1 MAGLQW
7 KGRSRTDQELQYQE
21 VTAKER
27 SFYRLSLVTLIAV
40 YLLILIGG
48 VVRSTGSGMGCPD
61 WPTCFGNWVPPVS
74 AEELPENYKEIYS
87 EYRHRKNERFA
98 KYLEAFGFR
107 ETASR
112 ILTDASI
119 REEADFNA
127 VRTWIE
133 YFNRLTGVIIGL
145 LIFAVFVA
153 SLQYRKSKPRITV
166 IALLTFLLVGFQGW
180 IGSVVVSTNLTPWTI
195 TVHMFLALVIVAL
208 LVYLVYQSRRHSF
221 PVVQP
226 YLLWWLIACIT
237 VLLSQILFGTRVR
250 EEVDQVSSVLARDFW
265 ITNLGN
271 DFILHRAFSWVVLI
285 SHAGLVFTLVKTG
298 AYKNLSYSLIAL
310 VLISVASGA
319 GMAYFN
325 MPAFLQP
332 VHLLIATMAF
342 GIQMYLLLALV
353 DRKYVA
359 ITS

>member
-1 MAGLQW
+1 
-7 KGRSRTDQELQYQE
+7 
-21 VTAKER
+21 
-27 SFYRLSLVTLIAV
+27 
-40 YLLILIGG
+40 LLILIGG

-61 WPTCFGNWVPPVS
+61 WPTCFGSWVPPVS
-74 AEELPENYKEIYS
+74 VEELPENYKDIYS
-87 EYRHRKNERFA
+87 EYRHGKNERFA

-112 ILTDASI
+112 ILTDESI
-119 REEADFNA
+119 RKEADFNA
-127 VRTWIE
+127 AKTWIE

-145 LIFAVFVA
+145 LIFAVFIA
-153 SLQYRKSKPRITV
+153 SLRFRKSKPRITV

-271 DFILHRAFSWVVLI
+271 DFILHR
-285 SHAGLVFTLVKTG
+285 
-298 AYKNLSYSLIAL
+298 
-310 VLISVASGA
+310 
-319 GMAYFN
+319 
-325 MPAFLQP
+325 
-332 VHLLIATMAF
+332 
-342 GIQMYLLLALV
+342 
-353 DRKYVA
+353 
-359 ITS
+359 

>member
-1 MAGLQW
+1 MIKNLQREGVIE
-7 KGRSRTDQELQYQE
+7 KQ
-21 VTAKER
+21 R

-40 YLLILIGG
+40 YILIFVGG

-61 WPTCFGNWVPPVS
+61 WPKCFGSWVPPVS
-74 AEELPENYKEIYS
+74 IEELPEDYKEIYS

-98 KYLEAFGFR
+98 KYLQTLGFE

-112 ILTDASI
+112 ILTDESI
-119 REEADFNA
+119 RKEADFNA
-127 VRTWIE
+127 VKTWIE

-153 SLQYRKSKPRITV
+153 SLRFRKSKPRMTM
-166 IALLTFLLVGFQGW
+166 IAFTTFVLVGFQGW

-208 LVYLVYQSRRHSF
+208 LVYLVFYSRQNSSS
-221 PVVQP
+221 VVQP
-226 YLLWWLIACIT
+226 YLVWWLIACIT

-250 EEVDQVSSVLARDFW
+250 EEVDQVSAVLRRAFW
-265 ITNLGN
+265 ITNLGS

-285 SHAGLVFTLVKTG
+285 SHAGLVFNLIKSGV
-298 AYKNLSYSLIAL
+298 YRNLSYSLIAL
-310 VLISVASGA
+310 VLISVLSGA
-319 GMAYFN
+319 GMVYFD

-332 VHLLIATMAF
+332 VHLLIATVAF
-342 GIQMYLLLALV
+342 GIQMYLLLALN
-353 DRKYVA
+353 DRKQIA
-359 ITS
+359 MTS